1 LPIEYLKGPNAMPKE
16 AEKVCASV
24 LKRVTPGK
32 QKRAEI
38 AALAKKLEERV
49 VLASKRLGIKAEVR
63 VEGSVAKDTWLGDEP
78 EIDIFMCVSPK
89 IPRESLG
96 NVCLRAAE
104 EATEGYKQIESF
116 AEHPYLEAF
125 VDDVTVNI
133 VPCYSVKQGEWLS
146 ATDRTPFHT
155 DYIKEHLGKQ
165 LRGEVRLLKKFMKG
179 VGVYGAE
186 IKVGGFS
193 GYLCELLVLHYGGFF
208 RTLEAFASLRQRIVV
223 DIENYY
229 RNRDGEL
236 KLLFMEPL
244 VLVDPVDSGRNVAS
258 AVQVQKL
265 YSFVAAAR
273 AFLKAPDE
281 AFFYPPKTIPLTVKE
296 LVNSL
301 KSRGL
306 ALVFVAFGSVEAV
319 PDVLWGEL
327 YKSQRSLRK
336 LVQINDFN
344 VLRDFAW
351 SDEETLNM
359 FAFELEQRVISP
371 VKKHLGPPLDKKSE
385 CERFLDKHVGGPAT
399 VSGPYVEGG
408 KWVVLVR
415 RKFTDVV
422 ALLNDRLKNGGKNA
436 GVAEQIT
443 YVLRKGFS
451 VYVDEEVAG
460 IYDRNRAFAEF
471 LTDFL
476 YGRPKWLRNQSA

>member
-1 LPIEYLKGPNAMPKE
+1 MQKE
-16 AEKVCASV
+16 AEKISASV
-24 LKRVTPGK
+24 LEKVTPGK

-38 AALAKKLEERV
+38 VALAAKLEERV
-49 VLASKRLGIKAEVR
+49 VSASRKLGIKVEVR
-63 VEGSVAKDTWLGDEP
+63 IEGSVAKDTWLADEP
-78 EIDIFMCVSPK
+78 EIDIFMRVSPR

-96 NVCLRAAE
+96 DVCLRAAE
-104 EATEGYKQIESF
+104 KATEGYMQIKSF
-116 AEHPYLEAF
+116 AEHPYLEAI
-125 VDDVTVNI
+125 VDGVTVNI
-133 VPCYSVKQGEWLS
+133 VPCYSVKRGEWLS

-155 DYIKEHLGKQ
+155 DYIKKHLGEQ
-165 LRGEVRLLKKFMKG
+165 LHGEVRLLKRFMKG
-179 VGVYGAE
+179 IDVYGAE

-193 GYLCELLVLHYGGFF
+193 GYLCELLVLHYGGFLK
-208 RTLEAFASLRQRIVV
+208 TLEAFAGHKHRIVV
-223 DIENYY
+223 DIENHY

-236 KLLFMEPL
+236 KLLFKEPL
-244 VLVDPVDSGRNVAS
+244 VVVDPVDSGRNVAS
-258 AVQVQKL
+258 AVQTEKL

-281 AFFYPPKTIPLTVKE
+281 AFFYPPETVPLTVNE
-296 LVNSL
+296 LVSRL
-301 KSRGL
+301 KGRGL
-306 ALVFVAFGSVEAV
+306 ALVFVAFGPVKAV

-351 SDEETLNM
+351 SDEEHLNM
-359 FAFELEQRVISP
+359 FVFELEQRVIST

-385 CERFLDKHVGGPAT
+385 CERFLDKHASNPAT

-408 KWVVLVR
+408 KWVVLLL

-422 ALLNDRLKNGGKNA
+422 ALLNDRLKIGGKNA
-436 GVAEQIT
+436 GVAEQMSQ
-443 YVLRKGFS
+443 VLRKGFK
-451 VYVDEEVAG
+451 VYVNEEVAG
-460 IYDRNRAFAEF
+460 IYARNKAFAEF

-476 YGRPKWLRNQSA
+476 SGRPKWLGNRSA